1 MRHSSPMQTTHD
13 LCQILGPLPSFV
25 LGAFR
30 AMQIPVQ
37 PRGIRGWKD
46 EWEEL
51 EN

>member
-37 PRGIRGWKD
+37 LSDNFRYVH
-46 EWEEL
+46 L
-51 EN
+51 L